1 MFGLETCS
9 SQLMIIKLICLISFL
24 VCNFTL
30 GRSET
35 LSPLV
40 KISIAEPSEITIEA
54 EMPQPG
60 VEWSFPNAYAGAF
73 NLADR
78 IDKFEASGVSE
89 KLLSVRKVTVGEYRS
104 DQAASRFRY
113 KINAASRGV
122 SEVSHVTWL
131 NSKYGCLML
140 ADLLPTLFDGREL
153 RVELKL
159 PSGWSVQFAGP
170 FDSDGRAMVRSFDD
184 AVFLVGPKLRS
195 ISQSANG
202 QTLHLAVVGDWPL
215 SDVAIFES
223 AQKVFAHYVRNVD
236 YKLSDVPLIIVVP
249 FEFNGGTSW
258 RAQTRGSTVV
268 LAIDPSASFRNWKG
282 QLGVI
287 FTHELLHLWVPNS
300 LSLKGDYDWFF
311 EGFTLYE
318 ALLTARRLKLIS
330 FREYL
335 DTLARVYDSYL
346 SYPND
351 MSLIEAS
358 ERRWTSAF
366 PLVYDKG
373 MLVAFL
379 FDLMLREQSDGRSG
393 LSTIYQQLLHLP
405 TTTQANDANTAII
418 MLLDSSLPGKG
429 FSQRYI
435 EGKGELDLTTLLKQY
450 GIVFDASGNKTRV
463 LIDQAL
469 TNKQLTVL
477 RSLGYS
483 R

>member
-1 MFGLETCS
+1 
-9 SQLMIIKLICLISFL
+9 MIIKLICLISFL

-60 VEWSFPNAYAGAF
+60 GEWSFPNAYAGAF

-78 IDKFEASGVSE
+78 IDKFEAIGVPE

-113 KINAASRGV
+113 KINATSRGV

-131 NSKYGCLML
+131 NAKYGCLML

-170 FDSDGRAMVRSFDD
+170 FDSDGRAIVRSIDD

-202 QTLHLAVVGDWPL
+202 QKLHLAVVGDWHL
-215 SDVAIFES
+215 SDGAIFES

-236 YKLSDVPLIIVVP
+236 YKLSEVPLIMVVP
-249 FEFNGGTSW
+249 FAFNGGTSW

-268 LAIDPSASFRNWKG
+268 LAIDPSANFRNWKG

-318 ALLTARRLKLIS
+318 ALLTARQLKLIS

-351 MSLIEAS
+351 LSLIEAS

-393 LSTIYQQLLHLP
+393 LSNIYQQLLHSP
-405 TTTQANDANTAII
+405 TTQANDANTAII

-435 EGKGELDLTTLLKQY
+435 EGKGELDLTTRLKHY
-450 GIVFDASGNKTRV
+450 GIVFDASGNRTRV

>member
-1 MFGLETCS
+1 MCIRDS
-9 SQLMIIKLICLISFL
+9 
-24 VCNFTL
+24 
-30 GRSET
+30 
-35 LSPLV
+35 
-40 KISIAEPSEITIEA
+40 
-54 EMPQPG
+54 
-60 VEWSFPNAYAGAF
+60 
-73 NLADR
+73 
-78 IDKFEASGVSE
+78 
-89 KLLSVRKVTVGEYRS
+89 
-104 DQAASRFRY
+104 Y
-113 KINAASRGV
+113 KINATSRGV

-131 NSKYGCLML
+131 NAKYGCLML

-170 FDSDGRAMVRSFDD
+170 FDSDGRAIVRSIDD

-202 QTLHLAVVGDWPL
+202 QKLHLAVVGDWHL
-215 SDVAIFES
+215 SDGAIFES

-236 YKLSDVPLIIVVP
+236 YKLSEVPLIMVVP
-249 FEFNGGTSW
+249 FAFNGGTSW

-268 LAIDPSASFRNWKG
+268 LAIDPSANFRNWKG

-351 MSLIEAS
+351 LSLIEAS
-358 ERRWTSAF
+358 ERRWTSVF

-393 LSTIYQQLLHLP
+393 LSNIYQQLLHSP
-405 TTTQANDANTAII
+405 TTQANDANTAII
-418 MLLDSSLPGKG
+418 
-429 FSQRYI
+429 
-435 EGKGELDLTTLLKQY
+435 
-450 GIVFDASGNKTRV
+450 
-463 LIDQAL
+463 
-469 TNKQLTVL
+469 
-477 RSLGYS
+477 
-483 R
+483 